1 MKWFRARREGRP
13 TVRIATALLV
23 LLLLATAAPAA
34 FAQGCALCRT
44 SAAGL
49 GEEGQKALD
58 LAILVLLVPT
68 LSIFVGVLLFALR
81 YRNRSLSDQ
90 NQTDNAALP
99 LVPPVTDSSLFRPAR
114 HH

>member
-1 MKWFRARREGRP
+1 MRGA
-13 TVRIATALLV
+13 IAVLV
-23 LLLLATAAPAA
+23 LLLVANLAPAA
-34 FAQGCALCRT
+34 FAQGCVLCRT

-49 GEEGQKALD
+49 SDEGQKALD

-81 YRNRSLSDQ
+81 YRNRSRLDESQANDH
-90 NQTDNAALP
+90 ALP